1 MPYFKSFLSNSK
13 IQDSEGFFKF
23 QLSDAS
29 DMISICIPV
38 YNFDIN
44 QLVNSLRTQAD
55 QNKQIVQIIIIDDAS
70 DFSYKE
76 LNEKIA
82 KQEIYIKLKK
92 NIGRAKIRNLFLEY
106 ANYEYLLF
114 LDCDSLVISEN
125 FITNYIEELQKKDIN
140 VICGGRIY
148 QKKKPERR
156 KYLRWKY
163 GKKIESKSAKERKIE
178 PNKSFMTNN
187 FLIKKELLNK
197 IKFDEN
203 LTQYGHE
210 DTLFGFSLK
219 EHNIKIKHIENPILN
234 NHLEDNLEYIEKTK
248 LAINNLIAIIK
259 SDNYDK
265 KIVEDIALLKFY
277 YSIRERKLYFYF
289 IKMINILF
297 SPFFFLLLKSGII
310 IHIKLFNFYKLGIFL
325 KHFKK

>member
-1 MPYFKSFLSNSK
+1 
-13 IQDSEGFFKF
+13 
-23 QLSDAS
+23 
-29 DMISICIPV
+29 MISICIPV

-44 QLVNSLRTQAD
+44 QLVNSLRTQANE
-55 QNKQIVQIIIIDDAS
+55 NKQIVEIIIIDDAS
-70 DFSYKE
+70 DFSYKK

-82 KQEIYIKLKK
+82 KQETYIKLKK
-92 NIGRAKIRNLFLEY
+92 NIGRAKIRNLFLDY

-125 FITNYIEELQKKDIN
+125 FITNYIEKLQKKDIN

-148 QKKKPERR
+148 QKKKPKRR

-187 FLIKKELLNK
+187 FLIKKELLDK

-210 DTLFGFSLK
+210 DTLFGFCLK
-219 EHNIKIKHIENPILN
+219 KNNIQIRHIENPILN

-248 LAINNLIAIIK
+248 LAINNLIAILK

-289 IKMINILF
+289 IKMLSIFF
-297 SPFFFLLLKSGII
+297 SPFFFLLLKNGII
-310 IHIKLFNFYKLGIFL
+310 IHIKTFNFYKLGIFL